1 MNDVTLH
8 IRYQVFDDPETL
20 PDPDKKLL
28 NSAQSAV
35 KNAYAPYSGFRV
47 GAAVRL
53 HNGEV
58 ITGTNQENTAFP
70 SGLCAERVAL
80 YYAAS
85 RYPDVAVTAIAVT
98 AKSDAFTIPEPVTP
112 CGACRQVMA
121 ETEWRWHNPLRILL
135 SSEDDGKVYLLKG
148 INNLL
153 PLTFSADKLK
163 KPDHGTHFNKDL

>member
-1 MNDVTLH
+1 MKDVTLH

-20 PDPDKKLL
+20 EDPERELL
-28 NSAQSAV
+28 EAAEAAIE
-35 KNAYAPYSGFRV
+35 NAYAPYSGYRV

-53 HNGEV
+53 ENGMV
-58 ITGTNQENTAFP
+58 IPGSNQENAAFP

-80 YYAAS
+80 FCAAS
-85 RYPDVAVTAIAVT
+85 QYPDVAVTAIAVT
-98 AKSDAFTIPEPVTP
+98 AKNETIDNPEPLTP

-121 ETEWRWHNPLRILL
+121 ETEGRWHTPLRILL
-135 SSEDDGKVYLLKG
+135 GRVDGKVYLLDG